1 MFISLVSFTIRNGLI
16 DAIQF
21 NTLSLTFAGSWG
33 HRGEPGIILT
43 LKKKRPRPP
52 PPAKKKNKHKTPQQ
66 QKRSSWK
73 SEEPRPSCVPTLTT
87 FLLGE

>member
-1 MFISLVSFTIRNGLI
+1 MYISLVSFTIGNGLI

-43 LKKKRPRPP
+43 LKKKRPCPP
-52 PPAKKKNKHKTPQQ
+52 PPAKKKKKNTKPHSNKKEAHG
-66 QKRSSWK
+66 RVK
-73 SEEPRPSCVPTLTT
+73 SQDLPVFRP
-87 FLLGE
+87 

>member
-1 MFISLVSFTIRNGLI
+1 MYISLVSFTIGNALI

-21 NTLSLTFAGSWG
+21 NTRSLTFAGSWG

-52 PPAKKKNKHKTPQQ
+52 PPAKKKKKTPQQ